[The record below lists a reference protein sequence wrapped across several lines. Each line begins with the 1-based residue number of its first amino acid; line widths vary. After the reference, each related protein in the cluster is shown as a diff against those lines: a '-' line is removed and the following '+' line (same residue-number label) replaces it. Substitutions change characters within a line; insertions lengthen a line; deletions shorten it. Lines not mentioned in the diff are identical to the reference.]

1 MRTGRRPRGNDPRG
15 IHAFPGQIADRGIV
29 CLADIPDLTGILML
43 RRQSVAQRNKTISL
57 LADTLTDKIEEP
69 GITGIPASAVNP
81 YKDLVT
87 DPLIRLIVQEILFP
101 VCPIGDLYRLKLF
114 PDLKHLPVQAEVTQA
129 FPQRII
135 HREFSFKPL

>member
-1 MRTGRRPRGNDPRG
+1 
-15 IHAFPGQIADRGIV
+15 
-29 CLADIPDLTGILML
+29 ML

-101 VCPIGDLYRLKLF
+101 
-114 PDLKHLPVQAEVTQA
+114 
-129 FPQRII
+129 
-135 HREFSFKPL
+135 